1 MAEDIN
7 DYFKTF
13 EEYSGVVKEALK
25 SILHDS
31 KMGTE
36 DKIDVIYATGP
47 LAFSKYLHKV
57 TNGQNPGPTA
67 SFYLSG
73 IDIDP
78 SQQLLGFTKVTL
90 ENKYIMRAPIVAK
103 LDYTVTLFC
112 ISESQGD
119 LFTAQIMMGMPF
131 NRPYATMLNG
141 QWVTITASDPENL
154 SSVEAGAETEKIS
167 KRQLKV
173 TIDRAYL
180 EYDMINIEHFVKGF
194 CVHMYEL
201 DGVNKND
208 YDAND
213 PFSNRNVEIKL

>member
-1 MAEDIN
+1 
-7 DYFKTF
+7 
-13 EEYSGVVKEALK
+13 
-25 SILHDS
+25 
-31 KMGTE
+31 
-36 DKIDVIYATGP
+36 
-47 LAFSKYLHKV
+47 
-57 TNGQNPGPTA
+57 
-67 SFYLSG
+67 
-73 IDIDP
+73 
-78 SQQLLGFTKVTL
+78 
-90 ENKYIMRAPIVAK
+90 MRAPIVAK